1 MTTRV
6 CSNCHEDLPKL
17 NYSKNQWAKKLN
29 KAKCKSC
36 VVIAAAN
43 NNNSSASTPT
53 TSAPPTTT
61 TTTVV
66 EEEVDKRQIDS
77 VALTVAVAVE
87 EEVLPTTSTTTAA
100 VEGDPPFVVETEQTV
115 ITPAEFQVAVDTPLE
130 SSSDSNIKIA
140 EEDEAVNMAS
150 E

>member
-43 NNNSSASTPT
+43 NNSSASTPTT

-61 TTTVV
+61 STVV
-66 EEEVDKRQIDS
+66 EEEDDKRHIDS
-77 VALTVAVAVE
+77 AALTVE
-87 EEVLPTTSTTTAA
+87 EGEVIPTTSTTTAA
-100 VEGDPPFVVETEQTV
+100 VEGDPPVVVRETEQTV